1 MSSILVGGAKKS
13 KSFDLDFFICV
24 RRTQHHLTVGQHH
37 YERSEYVIVRLRTQ
51 MNDVVLCING
61 VGLCPMMLRFAQT
74 GSDFIMQ
81 LFVIFDEI
89 QLMKKV
95 VVTMLIK
102 YFKVELKIF
111 QYGIMTHFIFR

>member
-1 MSSILVGGAKKS
+1 MGSIPAGGAKKS

-37 YERSEYVIVRLRTQ
+37 YERSEYIIVRLRTQ
-51 MNDVVLCING
+51 MNDVVLCTNDVMLRING

-74 GSDFIMQ
+74 GSDVIMQ

-89 QLMKKV
+89 LLMKI
-95 VVTMLIK
+95 L
-102 YFKVELKIF
+102 FC
-111 QYGIMTHFIFR
+111 